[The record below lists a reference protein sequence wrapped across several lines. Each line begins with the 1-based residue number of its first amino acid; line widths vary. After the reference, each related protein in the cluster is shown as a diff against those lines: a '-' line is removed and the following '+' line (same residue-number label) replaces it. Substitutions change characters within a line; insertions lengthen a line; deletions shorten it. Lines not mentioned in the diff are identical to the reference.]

1 MALAD
6 FIQSLQ
12 DQDIVYSDPPAS
24 SIRVIPPD
32 NKGIKII
39 PPESIIKTPPKLKLN
54 LRLQELDENSQAP
67 VSVSTTA
74 VTQPV
79 VEIQQPIVQQ
89 IVRPQPSVIPPQPMV
104 QQPIVQPIQPQ
115 VETKPSKPTEPT
127 AEELFTASGTEIS
140 KKALWMEYYEKAKNS
155 KQHNIVS
162 DNMRKGNFVINYDNT
177 FTILPTLYDV
187 RGKDPDDILK
197 DKWF

>member
-74 VTQPV
+74 VTQPDCTANCASTAV
-79 VEIQQPIVQQ
+79 CDTSTTYGSTTNCSTNSATS
-89 IVRPQPSVIPPQPMV
+89 RN
-104 QQPIVQPIQPQ
+104 
-115 VETKPSKPTEPT
+115 ETFKT
-127 AEELFTASGTEIS
+127 
-140 KKALWMEYYEKAKNS
+140 
-155 KQHNIVS
+155 
-162 DNMRKGNFVINYDNT
+162 D
-177 FTILPTLYDV
+177 
-187 RGKDPDDILK
+187 
-197 DKWF
+197 